1 MQDSTK
7 IFLYENSE
15 LKKEIYN
22 EFKKEVKNLLGY
34 ICDKIIETIGEKYR
48 TVVENEKN
56 NIKPLIIFE
65 YYDMKNIFWTDDK
78 AKFKPK
84 FVGENNEIEDEYQ
97 GFSLELAKLFGNDD
111 YEKNYIY
118 NEKVKKYIENSTI
131 YHMKLLDEFYESNHE
146 NYHDLA
152 DLEFGKNSSSF
163 SIIKEKR
170 DNDNVIID
178 PKFDYKIFMAKT
190 EKRKYLDA
198 YYIEYNL
205 SKIDDNL
212 KPVKYF
218 YIVPFIERNYD
229 IAGFITSILKML
241 CAKIIKLNEN
251 QYELDYGLCYK
262 EMISKYNLNLIFIKE
277 ENEIDKMS
285 NEELQSKGYIKFLN
299 DVFEYISN
307 EVMEKI
313 QNDENVIHYF
323 TYDFKELEIRKF
335 KNESYEFYLKYR
347 EEIIEN
353 LFLRNNSLFEKV
365 SMEDFSKFTKERFIW
380 FENKINEYWENI
392 AKENKEI

>member
-1 MQDSTK
+1 
-7 IFLYENSE
+7 
-15 LKKEIYN
+15 
-22 EFKKEVKNLLGY
+22 
-34 ICDKIIETIGEKYR
+34 
-48 TVVENEKN
+48 
-56 NIKPLIIFE
+56 
-65 YYDMKNIFWTDDK
+65 
-78 AKFKPK
+78 
-84 FVGENNEIEDEYQ
+84 
-97 GFSLELAKLFGNDD
+97 
-111 YEKNYIY
+111 
-118 NEKVKKYIENSTI
+118 
-131 YHMKLLDEFYESNHE
+131 
-146 NYHDLA
+146 
-152 DLEFGKNSSSF
+152 
-163 SIIKEKR
+163 
-170 DNDNVIID
+170 
-178 PKFDYKIFMAKT
+178 
-190 EKRKYLDA
+190 
-198 YYIEYNL
+198 
-205 SKIDDNL
+205 
-212 KPVKYF
+212 
-218 YIVPFIERNYD
+218 
-229 IAGFITSILKML
+229 ML
-241 CAKIIKLNEN
+241 CARIIKLNEN

-347 EEIIEN
+347 EDIIEN